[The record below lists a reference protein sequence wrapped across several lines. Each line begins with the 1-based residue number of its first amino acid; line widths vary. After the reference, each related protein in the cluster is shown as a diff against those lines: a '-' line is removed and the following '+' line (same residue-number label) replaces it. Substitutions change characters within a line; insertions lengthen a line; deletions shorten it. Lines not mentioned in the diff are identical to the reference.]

1 MKKVVTL
8 LVLGVLSFSMGSFTW
23 ADEAKTDTEVEALKA
38 LYEGGYYSLTEDETL
53 SDEEKDSEAI
63 SAFESAW
70 GLEADGIIDQIVI
83 DKMLSIGMLDAE
95 ELDVTGHTFL
105 KSFYRL
111 GDRSKDVAVIQRA
124 LFISGWLTDDAMV
137 TGSFDAATEAGVK
150 AFQQFNGLDVDGVV
164 GPATLTAMEQNRLTQ
179 LVEEIP
185 VSRGVGRIEHG
196 EYLNWWSEVK
206 GKIIDRGTELKVKDI
221 YTGLE
226 YRVMMTFGGNH
237 ADVEAMTYEDAQ
249 IIKATNGGDYSWQR
263 RPVLVYVDGR
273 VIAASMSA
281 MPHAGR
287 DDQPAEA
294 LINNRSL
301 GYGYGYNL
309 DKIKNNGMD
318 GVCDLHFAGSTR
330 HLDGRQDSRHQQA
343 IRIAAGLE

>member
-1 MKKVVTL
+1 MKKVVTF
-8 LVLGVLSFSMGSFTW
+8 LVLGALSLSMGSFAW
-23 ADEAKTDTEVEALKA
+23 AEETKSDAELEALKA
-38 LYEGGYYSLTEDETL
+38 LYEGGYYSLNEDETL
-53 SDEEKDSEAI
+53 TDDEKDIEAV

-70 GLEADGIIDQIVI
+70 GLEVDGVVDQIVI
-83 DKMLSIGMLDAE
+83 DKMVTVGMLASDDLEVAS
-95 ELDVTGHTFL
+95 HKFL
-105 KSFYRL
+105 KSYYKA
-111 GDRSKDVAVIQRA
+111 GDRSSDVAVLQRA
-124 LFISGWLTDDAMV
+124 LLLSGWLSDDAMV
-137 TGSFDAATEAGVK
+137 SGSYDAATVAAVK
-150 AFQQFNGLDVDGVV
+150 AFQQFNSLEMDGIV
-164 GPATLTAMEQNRLTQ
+164 GSETISVMEASGLTQ
-179 LVEEIP
+179 LVEDVP
-185 VSRGVGRIEHG
+185 VSRGVSRAQYG
-196 EYLNWWSEVK
+196 EYLNWWNDVK
-206 GKIIDRGTELKVKDI
+206 GNIIDRGTKLHIKDI

-226 YRVMMTFGGNH
+226 YNVMMTFGGNH
-237 ADVEAMTYEDAQ
+237 ADVEALTLEDTE
-249 IIKATNGGDYSWQR
+249 IIKETNGGDFSWQR

-330 HLDGRQDSRHQQA
+330 HLDGRQDSRHQEA
-343 IRIAAGLE
+343 IRIAAGLQ